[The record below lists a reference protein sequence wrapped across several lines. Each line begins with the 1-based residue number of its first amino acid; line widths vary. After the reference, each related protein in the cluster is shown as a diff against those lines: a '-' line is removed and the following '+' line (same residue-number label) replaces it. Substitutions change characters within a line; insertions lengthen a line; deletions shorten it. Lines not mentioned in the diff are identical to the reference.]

1 MKNIVLIGL
10 PGSGKTTI
18 GRQAARHTGRAFVD
32 LDDKLVQDTGM
43 TIPEIF
49 AQFGEAGFRDRETA
63 VCRSVA
69 DWENTVISC
78 GGGVVLRPENIDA
91 LRQNGTLV
99 FIDRPA
105 DDIVRAVD
113 TSDRP
118 LLAEGAE
125 RVYRL
130 ATERDALYRTYADV
144 ILPNTGSR
152 TQAVDALVAL
162 MTKPPV
168 RLAVIGDPIAHS
180 LSPAIHQPTLDT
192 LCPGSSYEKIHVRR
206 GELASFVEV
215 ARRQLDGFNLTMPHK
230 ADILPF
236 LDEIDPVAAAI
247 GAVNTVAVRDGK
259 LCGTGTDGGGF
270 FTALAE
276 RGVDAADKRIVILG
290 TGGVAATLAV
300 YGAARGIRSLAVV
313 GRQAEKAAAITQKAR
328 SANAE
333 LITKTY
339 PFSDIAAACREADI
353 LINAT
358 PLGMEGVAE
367 DWSDL
372 SFMQALPPHAVVCD
386 LIYKPAKTA
395 FLQAAEAAGH
405 PIQNGLDMLLYQA
418 ILADEFYLGVTLGRR
433 RMASLVRETLAA
445 NERKSCPL

>member
-10 PGSGKTTI
+10 PGCGKTTI
-18 GRQAARHTGRAFVD
+18 GRQAAKRTGRAFID
-32 LDDKLVQDTGM
+32 LDDKLVQDFGM
-43 TIPEIF
+43 TIPDIF
-49 AQFGEAGFRDRETA
+49 ARFGETGFRDRETA

-69 DWENTVISC
+69 GWQNTVISC

-105 DDIVRAVD
+105 EDIVRGVD
-113 TSDRP
+113 VSGRP

-130 ATERDALYRTYADV
+130 AAERDRLYREYADV
-144 ILPNTGSR
+144 ILPNTGAR
-152 TQAVDALVAL
+152 ADAIDALVAW
-162 MTKPPV
+162 MTKSPL

-180 LSPAIHQPTLDT
+180 LSPAIHQPTLDV

-206 GELASFVEV
+206 GELASFVET
-215 ARRQLDGFNLTMPHK
+215 ARQQLDGFNLTMPHK
-230 ADILPF
+230 ADILPL
-236 LDEIDPVAAAI
+236 LDEIDPAAAAI

-276 RGVDAADKRIVILG
+276 KGVKVTDKHIVILG
-290 TGGVAATLAV
+290 TGGVAITLAV
-300 YGAARGIRSLAVV
+300 YGAEHGIRALTVV
-313 GRQAEKAAAITQKAR
+313 GRQADKAAAITQKAA
-328 SANAE
+328 SVAPS
-333 LITKTY
+333 LLTKTY

-372 SFMQALPPHAVVCD
+372 SFLQALPPHAVVCD

-445 NERKSCPL
+445 NERKS

>member
-10 PGSGKTTI
+10 PGCGKTTI
-18 GRQAARHTGRAFVD
+18 GRQAAKRTGRAFID
-32 LDDKLVQDTGM
+32 LDDKLVTDAGM
-43 TIPEIF
+43 DIPGIF
-49 AQFGEAGFRDRETA
+49 AQFGEQGFRDRETA

-69 DWENTVISC
+69 GWSNTVISC
-78 GGGVVLRPENIDA
+78 GGGVVLRPENIEA

-105 DDIVRAVD
+105 EHIVRGINTAG
-113 TSDRP
+113 RP

-130 ATERDALYRTYADV
+130 AAERDRLYREYADV
-144 ILPNTGSR
+144 ILPNLGAR
-152 TQAVDALVAL
+152 ADAVDALVKL
-162 MTKPPV
+162 MTKPSL

-180 LSPAIHQPTLDT
+180 LSPVIHQPTLEA
-192 LCPGSSYEKIHVRR
+192 LCPGSHYEKIHVRR
-206 GELASFVEV
+206 GELAGFAET
-215 ARRQLDGFNLTMPHK
+215 ARQQLDGFNLTMPHK
-230 ADILPF
+230 TDILPL
-236 LDEIDPVAAAI
+236 LDEIDPAAAVI
-247 GAVNTVAVRDGK
+247 GAVNTVAVRNGK
-259 LCGTGTDGGGF
+259 LCGTNTDGDGF

-276 RGVDAADKRIVILG
+276 RGVDVTDKRIVILG
-290 TGGVAATLAV
+290 TGGVAVTLAV
-300 YGAARGIRSLAVV
+300 CGATRGIRALTVV
-313 GRQAEKAAAITQKAR
+313 GRQADKAAAITQKVTAV
-328 SANAE
+328 APGI
-333 LITKTY
+333 LTKTY
-339 PFSDIAAACREADI
+339 PFSDVTAACCDADI

-367 DWSDL
+367 DWSEL
-372 SFMQALPPHAVVCD
+372 SFLQALPPHTVVCD

-418 ILADEFYLGVTLGRR
+418 ILADEFYLGVTFGRR

-445 NERKSCPL
+445 NERKS